1 MASIAPSTIDQRL
14 RFYAPRDSG
23 AGGFGRPVYDFTI
36 ERWGRVDPLT
46 AAETV
51 AYQAATHTE
60 YRITSKGSVAIETVV
75 PPSGIVRVGALLY
88 WVRGIVEV
96 RVTRRNE
103 LALERID
110 PTAYELFSLQ
120 DTPPTDNGLHLL
132 NEVGWN
138 VGWGFNWGGNE

>member
-1 MASIAPSTIDQRL
+1 MSSVAPSTLDQRL
-14 RFYAPRDSG
+14 RFYAPRDTG
-23 AGGFGRPVYDFTI
+23 AGGHGRPVYDFTT

-60 YRITSKGSVAIETVV
+60 YRITSKGSVAIETEV
-75 PPSGIVRVGALLY
+75 PESGLVRVGALLY

-110 PTAYELFSLQ
+110 PTQYTDFDFN
-120 DTPPTDNGLHLL
+120 DTPPTDNGLHLIY
-132 NEVGWN
+132 GSSS
-138 VGWGFNWGGNE
+138 